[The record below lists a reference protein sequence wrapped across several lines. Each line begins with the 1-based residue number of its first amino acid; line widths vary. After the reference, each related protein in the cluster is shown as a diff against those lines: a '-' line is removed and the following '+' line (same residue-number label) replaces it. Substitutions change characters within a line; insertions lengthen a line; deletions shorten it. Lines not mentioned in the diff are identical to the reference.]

1 MSVRE
6 DIKILLAKENIT
18 LTELAKEI
26 SIKTNKKIT
35 MDGLSQK
42 LRRSSMKYDEV
53 KLLVESIG
61 YKIEFVKEK
70 N

>member
-6 DIKILLAKENIT
+6 DIKILLAKENLT
-18 LTELAKEI
+18 LTELAKEY
-26 SIKTNKKIT
+26 SIKVNKKIT
-35 MDGLSQK
+35 MDSLSQK

-61 YKIEFVKEK
+61 YKIEFIKDNK
-70 N
+70 

>member
-6 DIKILLAKENIT
+6 DIKILLTKENIT

-35 MDGLSQK
+35 MDSLSQK

-70 N
+70 I